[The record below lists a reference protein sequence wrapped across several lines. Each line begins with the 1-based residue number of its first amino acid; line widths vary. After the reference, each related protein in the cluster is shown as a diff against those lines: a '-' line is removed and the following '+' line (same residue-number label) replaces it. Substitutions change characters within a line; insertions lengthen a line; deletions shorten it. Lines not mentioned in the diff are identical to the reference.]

1 MEKIKKAMLVYN
13 AHAGQQGIQ
22 ANLEACLPILAAEIE
37 QFMVMKSAEQGHLAD
52 ICKNYGAGQDVL
64 FILGGDGT
72 VHECI
77 NGLAELQNKPAIAVL
92 PGGTC
97 NDISRMMEIPQNI
110 RKAAEA
116 LMNGVV
122 VPVDAIKADDHY
134 LVNFWGIGLVTETS
148 NNISEAEKE
157 RLGKISYYLS
167 AIRTI
172 NKMEPFRY
180 TISCDGETIA
190 GEAIMILVANGQ
202 FIGTN
207 RLPFQ
212 NISFDDGL
220 ADIIIVKNASLT
232 LLKELF
238 TLDLTQINEEI
249 ATEFLLSRGSK
260 IKIETEKRMDA
271 DMDGEVYEQT
281 PSELTVL
288 KHYFQ
293 FIKPA

>member
-1 MEKIKKAMLVYN
+1 MGKIDKAMLVYN
-13 AHAGQQGIQ
+13 AHAGQQGVQ
-22 ANLEACLPILAAEIE
+22 SNLEACLPILAAEIE
-37 QFMVMKSAEQGHLAD
+37 QLTVMKSSEQGHLAE
-52 ICKNYGAGQDVL
+52 ICKNYGAEQDVL

-77 NGLAELQNKPAIAVL
+77 NGLAELQKKPAIAVL

-110 RKAAEA
+110 RTAAEA
-116 LMNGVV
+116 LLTGIAR
-122 VPVDAIKADDHY
+122 PFDAIKADDHY
-134 LVNFWGIGLVTETS
+134 LINFWGIGLVTKTS
-148 NNISEAEKE
+148 NNINEAEKE

-180 TISCDGETIA
+180 TITCDGETSA

-207 RLPFQ
+207 RLPFC

-220 ADIIIVKNASLT
+220 AEIIIVKNASLT

-238 TLDLTQINEEI
+238 TLDLTQINEE
-249 ATEFLLSRGSK
+249 TGREFQLSRGSK
-260 IKIETEKRMDA
+260 IKIETEKRMEA
-271 DMDGEVYEQT
+271 DMDGEVYLQT
-281 PSELTVL
+281 PCELTVL
-288 KHYFQ
+288 KHYFR